1 MPALDFAL
9 GHRMIGRAA
18 KVFDIAVVEPF
29 GQVARNVAGT
39 IVGQPPWSTGW
50 LGLIQAAGPQCQVE
64 GVGSRRARLTGKN
77 QPQPITFRWVT
88 SVCHS

>member
-18 KVFDIAVVEPF
+18 KVLDIAVVEPF

-39 IVGQPPWSTGW
+39 VVGEQPGSIGW
-50 LGLIQAAGPQCQVE
+50 FGVIEAAGPQ
-64 GVGSRRARLTGKN
+64 
-77 QPQPITFRWVT
+77 
-88 SVCHS
+88 